1 MHTRFGF
8 TARAG
13 LVGFAALLP
22 STVHAMGT
30 SSPPSSTPSANAP
43 DFDPSAEYR
52 KGIEALQASKF
63 SDAKSSFARVLG
75 VAPNDANTNFLAG
88 MADAGLNDL
97 KGAAKHY
104 EKAVRADGTMVVA
117 QQELAITYLKLGDRP
132 KADATLSKLKVLD
145 GHCNGTCKDADLIK
159 KAITAIQAAMGQPT
173 QAMLTTEP
181 PFLFA
186 SAKAGD
192 TAYLEAVGL
201 INEHKYQQA
210 IDALQQARTT
220 FGAHPDVLTYLGF
233 ANRKLGH
240 YDVAVSYYRQAL
252 AAAPNHKGA
261 TEYYGELMVERG
273 DMVGAKRMLAKLD
286 NLCTFGCAEADEL
299 RRWVEAKGQPAL

>member
-1 MHTRFGF
+1 
-8 TARAG
+8 
-13 LVGFAALLP
+13 
-22 STVHAMGT
+22 
-30 SSPPSSTPSANAP
+30 
-43 DFDPSAEYR
+43 
-52 KGIEALQASKF
+52 
-63 SDAKSSFARVLG
+63 
-75 VAPNDANTNFLAG
+75 
-88 MADAGLNDL
+88 
-97 KGAAKHY
+97 
-104 EKAVRADGTMVVA
+104 
-117 QQELAITYLKLGDRP
+117 
-132 KADATLSKLKVLD
+132 
-145 GHCNGTCKDADLIK
+145 
-159 KAITAIQAAMGQPT
+159 
-173 QAMLTTEP
+173 MLTTEP

-233 ANRKLGH
+233 ANRKLGR

-273 DMVGAKRMLAKLD
+273 DMIGAKRMLAKLD